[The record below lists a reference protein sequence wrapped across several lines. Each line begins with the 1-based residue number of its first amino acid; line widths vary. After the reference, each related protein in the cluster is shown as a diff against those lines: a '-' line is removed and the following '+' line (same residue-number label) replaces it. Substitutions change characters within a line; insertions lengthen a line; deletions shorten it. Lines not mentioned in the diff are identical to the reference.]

1 MRADDT
7 LAIPMARLV
16 RPLPLQG
23 SAAFESDT
31 VALPSPQVAT
41 PDDPVAVVGL
51 LATESLAFVRDVLSQ
66 TVERVVISRRQRR
79 GRGFER
85 ERVSITWKD

>member
-1 MRADDT
+1 
-7 LAIPMARLV
+7 
-16 RPLPLQG
+16 
-23 SAAFESDT
+23 
-31 VALPSPQVAT
+31 
-41 PDDPVAVVGL
+41 VVGL